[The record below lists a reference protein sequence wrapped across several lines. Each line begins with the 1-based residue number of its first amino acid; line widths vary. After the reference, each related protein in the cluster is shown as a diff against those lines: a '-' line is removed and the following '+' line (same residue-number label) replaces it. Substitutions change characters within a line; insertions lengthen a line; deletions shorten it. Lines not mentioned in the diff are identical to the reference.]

1 MIFSCWKHTII
12 AEIEEKLF
20 LIRGEAPISTAVLLF
35 FNRRHL
41 PSSPTTSA
49 ASDTA
54 EVMDEGQ
61 FDLTRSGINSAF
73 EFDFSGYK
81 SVNYLIM
88 GRPSV
93 SKFEHI
99 GSKIHAS
106 SSHNLSSTRIPRQ
119 FTSYL
124 SSTSWTPMLMLPPTI
139 APCPTTPDNA
149 CKREGIRSPAGYGFQ
164 KVDVGSSLCGRLVMW
179 VR

>member
-20 LIRGEAPISTAVLLF
+20 LFEAKHLSSNCRTSLL

-73 EFDFSGYK
+73 EFDSSGYK
-81 SVNYLIM
+81 SENYLNM

-99 GSKIHAS
+99 GIRAMKPTPVHLIIYHRQESHADLPLIYHRHHELRCLCCRRQ
-106 SSHNLSSTRIPRQ
+106 SHHAPPHPI
-119 FTSYL
+119 
-124 SSTSWTPMLMLPPTI
+124 TPVKGKEFVLL
-139 APCPTTPDNA
+139 
-149 CKREGIRSPAGYGFQ
+149 
-164 KVDVGSSLCGRLVMW
+164 LVMDFKKLMW
-179 VR
+179 EARCVVG